1 MSPPERR
8 AGSAHPPPPRRPA
21 VPRPS
26 QAPPGRS
33 SQQPAP
39 APGRDGRRGPPRSD
53 GLPPSLSKR
62 SGRDRSGPTQGPPVL
77 PFVASLVM
85 LLVAGALMWLGGE
98 LVPCQRATTCEP
110 VANAAGFVSGSLLG
124 IVWFGAFMALDNRRR
139 ASKRYRDW
147 RISPRRLI
155 PLISVAAWALGMV
168 HMFGFALHLTR
179 LL

>member
-1 MSPPERR
+1 M
-8 AGSAHPPPPRRPA
+8 
-21 VPRPS
+21 
-26 QAPPGRS
+26 
-33 SQQPAP
+33 
-39 APGRDGRRGPPRSD
+39 
-53 GLPPSLSKR
+53 
-62 SGRDRSGPTQGPPVL
+62 L

-98 LVPCQRATTCEP
+98 LVPCRRATTCEP
-110 VANAAGFVSGSLLG
+110 VANAAGFVGGSLLG

-155 PLISVAAWALGMV
+155 PLISVAAWALGIV